1 MIDSKSHGDSF
12 KVKAFNQ
19 LFQHGDLSKGSV
31 ESSSPEGKHS
41 ASSFSARGMFD
52 HMEKSNGRDKID
64 EENSDSETP
73 TMPKRRDTDISIDQ
87 IMGLSPNEF
96 ADLDKSIGQ
105 QDEEMKTPDQTM
117 NMELDCS
124 TIYVPNNNLVNT
136 SDRVRQGK
144 SPLSGAM
151 MSPNL
156 SQEHECGLQIS

>member
-1 MIDSKSHGDSF
+1 
-12 KVKAFNQ
+12 
-19 LFQHGDLSKGSV
+19 
-31 ESSSPEGKHS
+31 
-41 ASSFSARGMFD
+41 
-52 HMEKSNGRDKID
+52 
-64 EENSDSETP
+64 
-73 TMPKRRDTDISIDQ
+73 
-87 IMGLSPNEF
+87 MGLSPNEF
-96 ADLDKSIGQ
+96 EDLDKSIGQ

-136 SDRVRQGK
+136 SDKVKQGK